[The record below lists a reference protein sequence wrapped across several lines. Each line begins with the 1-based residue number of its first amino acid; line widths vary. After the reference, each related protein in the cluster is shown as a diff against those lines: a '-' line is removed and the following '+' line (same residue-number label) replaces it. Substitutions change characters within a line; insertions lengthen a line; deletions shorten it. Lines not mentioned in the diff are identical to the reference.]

1 MVSHNNQIKIEGMM
15 FSASLI
21 ALGPSTID
29 VILGM
34 DWLKAHNAFI
44 DCAAK
49 KVQLTHPS
57 SQTVKYSAR
66 IVQDAE
72 S

>member
-1 MVSHNNQIKIEGMM
+1 MIAHNNHIEIGGLQ
-15 FSASLI
+15 FTASLM
-21 ALGPSTID
+21 ALKVPTID

-57 SQTVKYSAR
+57 VQTIRYSA
-66 IVQDAE
+66 
-72 S
+72 